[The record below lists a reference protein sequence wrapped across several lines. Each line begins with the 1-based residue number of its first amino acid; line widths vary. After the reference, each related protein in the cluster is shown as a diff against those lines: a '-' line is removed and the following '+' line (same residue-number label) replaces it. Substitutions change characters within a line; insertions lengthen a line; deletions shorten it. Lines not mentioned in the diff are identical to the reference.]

1 MHRDLERLGNGHRLT
16 RSNAAHQPH
25 GQGREEIGVP
35 THRGHARAN
44 AGEQE
49 VHAAGRAEHTNGDED
64 GDEEEDEEDIDLR
77 KSLERRNERLKT
89 AKLLEEEEEDQEKEL
104 KTYAV
109 KKFLD
114 GYDDRDM
121 VYDSL

>member
-1 MHRDLERLGNGHRLT
+1 MLSDQVKKTLA
-16 RSNAAHQPH
+16 SW
-25 GQGREEIGVP
+25 EEK
-35 THRGHARAN
+35 
-44 AGEQE
+44 E
-49 VHAAGRAEHTNGDED
+49 VKV
-64 GDEEEDEEDIDLR
+64 IL
-77 KSLERRNERLKT
+77 
-89 AKLLEEEEEDQEKEL
+89 LLEDEEDQEKEL

>member
-1 MHRDLERLGNGHRLT
+1 MKALEFKSKISKKGLVLSDQVKKT
-16 RSNAAHQPH
+16 LASW
-25 GQGREEIGVP
+25 EEK
-35 THRGHARAN
+35 
-44 AGEQE
+44 E
-49 VHAAGRAEHTNGDED
+49 VKV
-64 GDEEEDEEDIDLR
+64 I
-77 KSLERRNERLKT
+77 
-89 AKLLEEEEEDQEKEL
+89 LLLEEEEDQEKEL